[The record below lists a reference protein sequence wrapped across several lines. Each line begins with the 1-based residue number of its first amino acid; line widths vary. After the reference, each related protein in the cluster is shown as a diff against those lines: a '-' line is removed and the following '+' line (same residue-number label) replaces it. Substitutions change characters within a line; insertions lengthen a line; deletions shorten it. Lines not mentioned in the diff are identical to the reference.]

1 MKYLLST
8 SPIQALLA
16 VALAAGF
23 PLISPVAAQQP
34 RAVDANILKAAGT
47 ATDPMAGS
55 WLTYGLTQG
64 ETRFSPL
71 KQIDTSNVGKL
82 GLSWSYELG
91 AGGGNQEATP
101 LVWNNTIYG
110 ITTWS
115 VVFAVDAGNGKP
127 LWRWDPEVNQSTVRG
142 KMCCGVLN
150 RGLALANGLLFAP
163 VNDGR
168 LVALAG
174 LTGKVK

>member
-1 MKYLLST
+1 MKSFVT
-8 SPIQALLA
+8 PSPITGLLA
-16 VALAAGF
+16 VAIAGS
-23 PLISPVAAQQP
+23 LVSLSSAQPP
-34 RAVDANILKAAGT
+34 RAVDASVLKAAGT
-47 ATDPMAGS
+47 ANDPMAGS

-71 KQIDTSNVGKL
+71 KQIDTTNVGKL

-115 VVFAVDAGNGKP
+115 VVFAIDAHTGKQ
-127 LWRWDPEVNQSTVRG
+127 LWRWDPEENQAAVRS
-142 KMCCGVLN
+142 KMCCG
-150 RGLALANGLLFAP
+150 
-163 VNDGR
+163 
-168 LVALAG
+168 
-174 LTGKVK
+174 